1 MDSPNDDYKKQ
12 QISAHYHVAGLSVV
26 IKAHVCMFCVTGSAF
41 LRGLQTDIHLISNV
55 CIWTPNINS
64 FSPHYYTLNNPT

>member
-55 CIWTPNINS
+55 CI
-64 FSPHYYTLNNPT
+64 